1 MSSVTY
7 LCPCPNPLTGAF
19 SDSDKQSDPHDVSTT
34 SSDIG
39 VDRDS
44 SSGSTISAA
53 DSNTTTTTSALPSL
67 KYPDNWVRQGG
78 ESGIYKV
85 TIIVVMSLFIAAAVC
100 CCIAIAVLW
109 RRRRKRARQMAHQ
122 RDLEK
127 RRAVE
132 GSDGEYDEMDEEG
145 GSEAGC
151 CERRLGESKEER
163 RRRRKAE
170 LARLAQRDGDVEDD
184 EEHREKKRW
193 ARASARWKSH
203 VRWIRRRRTGNKRI
217 LESMMQRDAA
227 ASSVS
232 VFSPSL
238 QGNDTGVDAADSL
251 RDSSLA
257 RRRPVVGT
265 HSEAHI
271 QPSSSSSISSGSHSA
286 RSLTTSV
293 TSTSPIDVSA
303 IAVRTPSPYGQGG
316 GNTQFA
322 MRQQGDEHLPPSGAD
337 ANTRNGARTAADL
350 APVNSIDPSGPQA
363 HAVVHEYDSFPPPPA
378 NPRSG
383 ARRAVRA
390 SVDSACTY
398 DRPPP
403 NSPPLD
409 LTSAQSL
416 SASSTEATPA
426 TGNQNCSLG
435 SDQDQSRNSDTE
447 NDDDLHQRPPAYR
460 SRWRGSRSGNISEE
474 EDEADG
480 YSEDDI
486 SRRRARRNEKSASG
500 SGYALYAPGTGGDG
514 PNVLHVATDDKRVLA
529 RLTEAASAP
538 PASPMAPS
546 FPSEPLSVFPPTTID
561 SDHAHA
567 TAPAAPEWED
577 DVAFYD
583 NLDSPGAGP
592 SNSQSSFLPAPPKAV
607 SSSLAFT
614 SLIPPPSALEAS
626 SFAADLAFSTSSLSS
641 ISGCV
646 PGGSGGDAFIP
657 IPMGTPGPSNP
668 PSSPS
673 PWRPQQ
679 FSRYTFAEEE
689 LFGAEPEAGPSAPPF
704 TDDAGEDTGLEEA
717 SAPPLFEDEDAFA
730 DEGLEERTITDS
742 PVNRRPDGSA
752 NSVEERAIPPA
763 AVR

>member
-7 LCPCPNPLTGAF
+7 FCPCPNPLAGAF

-109 RRRRKRARQMAHQ
+109 RRRRKRARQMARQ

-132 GSDGEYDEMDEEG
+132 DSDGEYDEMDEEG

-151 CERRLGESKEER
+151 CERRLGGSKEER

-170 LARLAQRDGDVEDD
+170 PVRLAQRDGDVEDD

-217 LESMMQRDAA
+217 LGSMMQRDAA

-238 QGNDTGVDAADSL
+238 HGNDTSVDAGDSL

-265 HSEAHI
+265 HSEAHN
-271 QPSSSSSISSGSHSA
+271 QPSSSSFSSGSHTA
-286 RSLTTSV
+286 RSLMTSG

-303 IAVRTPSPYGQGG
+303 VAVRTPSPSGQGG

-322 MRQQGDEHLPPSGAD
+322 MRQQRDEQLPPSETD
-337 ANTRNGARTAADL
+337 ANTRNGARRAADL

-383 ARRAVRA
+383 ARRTVRA

-398 DRPPP
+398 DHPPP

-409 LTSAQSL
+409 FTTAQSL

-426 TGNQNCSLG
+426 TGNQNRSLG

-447 NDDDLHQRPPAYR
+447 NDDDLQQCPPAYR

-474 EDEADG
+474 GYEGDG
-480 YSEDDI
+480 YGEDDN

-500 SGYALYAPGTGGDG
+500 SGYALYVPGTGRDG
-514 PNVLHVATDDKRVLA
+514 LNVLHVATDDKRVLA

-538 PASPMAPS
+538 PVSPMAPS
-546 FPSEPLSVFPPTTID
+546 FPPEPLSALPPTTTD

-614 SLIPPPSALEAS
+614 SLIPPPPALEAS
-626 SFAADLAFSTSSLSS
+626 SFAADLAFSTSGLS

-657 IPMGTPGPSNP
+657 METRGPSNP

-704 TDDAGEDTGLEEA
+704 TDDAGEDTELEEA
-717 SAPPLFEDEDAFA
+717 SAPPLFEDEDAVG
-730 DEGLEERTITDS
+730 DEGLEGRTMTDS
-742 PVNRRPDGSA
+742 PVNRSPDGSA
-752 NSVEERAIPPA
+752 NSAEERAIPPA

>member
-7 LCPCPNPLTGAF
+7 FCPCPNPLAGAF

-109 RRRRKRARQMAHQ
+109 RRRRKRARQMARQ

-132 GSDGEYDEMDEEG
+132 DSDGEYDEMDEEG

-151 CERRLGESKEER
+151 CERRLGGSKEER

-170 LARLAQRDGDVEDD
+170 PVRLAQRDGDVEDD

-238 QGNDTGVDAADSL
+238 HGNDTSVDAGDSL

-265 HSEAHI
+265 HSEAHN
-271 QPSSSSSISSGSHSA
+271 QPSSSSSISSGSHTA
-286 RSLTTSV
+286 RSLMTSG
-293 TSTSPIDVSA
+293 TSTLPIDVSA
-303 IAVRTPSPYGQGG
+303 VAVRTPSPSGQGG

-322 MRQQGDEHLPPSGAD
+322 MRQQRDEQLPPSETD
-337 ANTRNGARTAADL
+337 ANTRNGARRAADL
-350 APVNSIDPSGPQA
+350 APVISIDPSGPQA

-383 ARRAVRA
+383 ARRTVRA

-398 DRPPP
+398 DHPPP

-409 LTSAQSL
+409 FTTAQSL

-426 TGNQNCSLG
+426 TDNQNRSLG

-447 NDDDLHQRPPAYR
+447 NDDDLQQRPPAYR

-474 EDEADG
+474 GYEADG
-480 YSEDDI
+480 YGEDDN

-500 SGYALYAPGTGGDG
+500 SGYALYVPGTGRDG

-538 PASPMAPS
+538 PVSPMAPS
-546 FPSEPLSVFPPTTID
+546 FPPEPLSALPPTTTD

-614 SLIPPPSALEAS
+614 SLIPPPPALEAS
-626 SFAADLAFSTSSLSS
+626 SFAADLAFSTSGSS

-657 IPMGTPGPSNP
+657 METPGPSNP
-668 PSSPS
+668 PSSLS

-704 TDDAGEDTGLEEA
+704 TDDAGEDTELEEA
-717 SAPPLFEDEDAFA
+717 SAPPLFEDEDVVG
-730 DEGLEERTITDS
+730 DEGLEGRTMTDS
-742 PVNRRPDGSA
+742 PVNRSPDGSA
-752 NSVEERAIPPA
+752 NSAEERAIPPA